1 MRAPDLAPAEYRLS
15 AAGQT
20 RTGALEPGE
29 TKVET
34 VQICL
39 SGGGSADVGVT
50 GTTSAT
56 MAGVQLGPGVDEART
71 VGVGVGPIRV
81 RSLGEC

>member
-15 AAGQT
+15 AAGRT

-34 VQICL
+34 VRICL
-39 SGGGSADVGVT
+39 TGGGIADIGIA
-50 GTTSAT
+50 GTSSAT
-56 MAGVQLGPGVDEART
+56 MAGVQLGPGVDETRA
-71 VGVGVGPIRV
+71 VGVGVGPIGIRA
-81 RSLGEC
+81 LGEC